1 MFATVAARLLPFAAR
16 FTLTFL
22 LLLVLWPFVSPLY
35 ARTMATA
42 GGKLLDT
49 VSLLPSGSHLEVRD
63 RRVWIFRPV
72 TKVDGSRGLA
82 GVNVLDDATYFNC
95 VLLASLIV
103 ATPSLRWSAT
113 AQALGLGLALLAS
126 LHFADLYVKLKW
138 TAIYPGLRLHGILP
152 EAASPATVKLYEWL
166 YAFFSV
172 IGFGLFPILVW
183 IGVVRLCWPRRGSN
197 ARQRHGKRRK
207 ANVKEASRQ

>member
-22 LLLVLWPFVSPLY
+22 LLLVIWPFVSPLY
-35 ARTMATA
+35 ARTMAAA
-42 GGKLLDT
+42 GGKLLNT

-113 AQALGLGLALLAS
+113 AKALGLGLALLAS
-126 LHFADLYVKLKW
+126 LHLADLYVKLKW
-138 TAIYPGLRLHGILP
+138 TAIYPGLRLYGVVP

-183 IGVVRLCWPRRGSN
+183 IGVVGVWWPRRGSN
-197 ARQRHGKRRK
+197 AVQTTGRRRT
-207 ANVKEASRQ
+207 ASGEQPEK